1 VYSYDLLRMRLC
13 FCTLLL
19 LQVENDLRPLA
30 REIPSYTSARN
41 GTTSSSSSS
50 GGSSSSS
57 SSASIGRAH
66 SDRLRL
72 MLRVT
77 GDFCRLLRASVRG
90 EYRDPLLNA
99 NPELRVRSRVDASFR
114 ALQNGV
120 TDMDPGFEQPDF
132 PRLLQVRKSV
142 H

>member
-1 VYSYDLLRMRLC
+1 VYSYDVLYMLLYDC
-13 FCTLLL
+13 CTLIP

-30 REIPSYTSARN
+30 RDIPSYTSTSN
-41 GTTSSSSSS
+41 GTTSSS
-50 GGSSSSS
+50 GSSS

-90 EYRDPLLNA
+90 EYREPLLNA

-132 PRLLQVRKSV
+132 PRLLQVR
-142 H
+142 

>member
-1 VYSYDLLRMRLC
+1 MLLC
-13 FCTLLL
+13 QCTLLP

-30 REIPSYTSARN
+30 REIPSYTSASN
-41 GTTSSSSSS
+41 GTTSSSN
-50 GGSSSSS
+50 SSSSS

-90 EYRDPLLNA
+90 EYREPLLNA

-132 PRLLQVRKSV
+132 PRLLQVRRTV
-142 H
+142 T